1 VINDSNTNKIG
12 VRGPGQGIQ
21 SQGERVSKGNWRG
34 ETITLRSTVNDVD
47 DKLQTE
53 RLARIL
59 GITAPTVSKQL
70 SQLTITLEQKS
81 TALSTSAIG
90 DYTDAVGSNARTSKL
105 AKSYLSHLS
114 GDGPKPQPGNGTGE
128 LMRDYLALQKLA
140 AALRGNDGDF
150 VALLTPMNDRIAN
163 FDELAEKLQQAGE
176 DSEKMGEILAEVG
189 GMPESNE
196 GLYQLMKTLRFKPD
210 ELKQKLRD
218 AQNLPELS
226 RQEKEALLE
235 RVEDEIKERERS
247 HGSRIHA
254 SLNSLGSA
262 RESGNAETFIEG
274 YNDLVLD
281 GSGFSHSLTTLLK
294 RYKPDELR
302 NVLPLMKQALAD
314 DLNAEPRSTDKTKLE
329 MLLSDLSH
337 MHISNTLLDMTT
349 QLISG
354 LRRLY
359 GSLQA
364 DAA

>member
-1 VINDSNTNKIG
+1 MINDTNANKINI
-12 VRGPGQGIQ
+12 RDPGQGIQ
-21 SQGERVSKGNWRG
+21 PQGERASSGNWRG
-34 ETITLRSTVNDVD
+34 ETITLRSPVNDVD

-53 RLARIL
+53 RLARAI

-70 SQLTITLEQKS
+70 NQITIALEQKS
-81 TALSTSAIG
+81 IGLSSSAIG

-114 GDGPKPQPGNGTGE
+114 GDGPKPQVGNGTGE

-140 AALRGNDGDF
+140 AALRGNDNDF
-150 VALLTPMNDRIAN
+150 VALLTPMKDRIAN

-176 DSEKMGEILAEVG
+176 DSEKMGEILAEVE
-189 GMPESNE
+189 GMPGNNE
-196 GLYQLMKTLRFKPD
+196 GLYQLMKSLRFKPD
-210 ELKQKLRD
+210 QLKRQLRD
-218 AQNLPELS
+218 AQKLPDLS
-226 RQEKEALLE
+226 NQEKEALLE

-247 HGSRIHA
+247 NGSRIHA
-254 SLNSLGSA
+254 SLNALGSA

-281 GSGFSHSLTTLLK
+281 GSGFSHALTSLLK

-329 MLLSDLSH
+329 MLLSDISH

-359 GSLQA
+359 GSVQA
-364 DAA
+364 DAT